1 MNVRL
6 GIDAGN
12 FARDRRGMGRV
23 ARDIAT
29 AALSDPSF
37 SVTFLLERSG
47 DEAGLRAAFSGHTV
61 DVAPASSA
69 RRRGSYDLVWFPWN
83 GMRFTALAPTVVT
96 INDAF
101 AFTYPARG
109 LVARLREQRPI
120 RRGAR
125 HGTRLITC
133 SHWSRSEIA
142 QALGI
147 DPARLTVIAYA
158 PNPLFVPGSDPSPF
172 PEARYVLLVGAREA
186 RKNARLA
193 IEACAGAFHDG
204 ADLLAVVGD
213 LSEADR
219 RLLHTNGIR
228 NVLLSDV
235 DDLALRSLYR
245 NARAVIVPSLAE
257 GFGLVAVEAM
267 ACGAPTIAA
276 NASALPEAAQG
287 GALLL
292 DPYDVEAWRGAIDR
306 TLHEDGFASELA
318 ARGAAVFAGSDRSV
332 PSRAYL
338 SLFTGTASR

>member
-1 MNVRL
+1 MRL

-29 AALSDPSF
+29 AALADPSF
-37 SVTFLLERSG
+37 TVTFLLERSR
-47 DEAGLRAAFSGHTV
+47 DEGALRAAFSDHAL

-69 RRRGSYDLVWFPWN
+69 RTRSRYDLVWFPWN

-101 AFTYPARG
+101 AFTYAPRG
-109 LVARLREQRPI
+109 LVARLREQHPI

-125 HGTRLITC
+125 HGTRLVTC
-133 SHWSRSEIA
+133 SHWSRRDIA
-142 QALGI
+142 RALRI
-147 DPARLTVIAYA
+147 DSARLTVIPYA
-158 PNPLFVPGSDPSPF
+158 PNPFFVPGSDPSPF
-172 PEARYVLLVGAREA
+172 PDARYVLLVGAREA

-193 IEACAGAFHDG
+193 IEACGGAFRDTT
-204 ADLLAVVGD
+204 DLLAIVGD
-213 LSEADR
+213 LTEADR
-219 RLLHTNGIR
+219 ALLR
-228 NVLLSDV
+228 AKNVRHATLSGV
-235 DDLALRSLYR
+235 DDPALRALYR
-245 NARAVIVPSLAE
+245 NARAVLVPSLAE

-276 NASALPEAAQG
+276 NVSALPEAAQG

-292 DPYDVEAWRGAIDR
+292 DPYDVAAWRGAIDR
-306 TLHEDGFASELA
+306 TLHDDGFAGELA
-318 ARGAAVFAGSDRSV
+318 ARGAAIFAGADRSA

-338 SLFTGTASR
+338 SLFAETTAG